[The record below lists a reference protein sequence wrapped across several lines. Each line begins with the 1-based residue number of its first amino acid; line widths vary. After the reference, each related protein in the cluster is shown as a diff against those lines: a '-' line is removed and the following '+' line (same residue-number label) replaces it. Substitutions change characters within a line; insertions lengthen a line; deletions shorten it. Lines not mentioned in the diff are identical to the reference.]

1 MAVKHLLIGSL
12 EAYSGKSATI
22 LGLAQQLLSKDLQVA
37 YGKPVST
44 LTAPSSPDGADEDIQ
59 FLKKTLGLA
68 TSQLRPTILWL
79 DTPRLLQRMQGGDQ
93 IDYQQQLGQYGE
105 GHEGDLVVLEGPSTL
120 NEGQLFDLSLAQMA
134 AVVDAEIVLIVRG
147 HSPKLVDALVDAKR
161 CLGDR
166 LLGVLINDIPDAQFD
181 TFTNQVKPF
190 LEAQQ
195 IAVFGLMPRSSLLRS
210 VSVQELVEQLQAEVL
225 CGGDRLG
232 LMVEQLTIGAMNV
245 NSALKY
251 FHKAINMAVVTGSDR
266 TDLQLA
272 ALEASTQCLILTGR
286 FAPNTIVLNR
296 ADDLEIPVLLVDS
309 DTLTTVEIVDRA
321 FGQVRL
327 HEAVKVE
334 YIEHLFKEHFD
345 LDRLLTLLGLAPALS
360 A

>member
-1 MAVKHLLIGSL
+1 MKHLLIGSL

-22 LGLAQQLLSKDLQVA
+22 LGLAQQLLSRDLQIA
-37 YGKPVST
+37 YGKPLST
-44 LTAPSSPDGADEDIQ
+44 FTAPASPDIVDEDIQ
-59 FLKKTLGLA
+59 FLKNTLGLA
-68 TSQLRPTILWL
+68 DAQLRPTILWL
-79 DTPRLLQRMQGGDQ
+79 DTLHLLQRMQNADQ
-93 IDYQQQLGQYGE
+93 INYRQQLNQYSQRNDS
-105 GHEGDLVVLEGPSTL
+105 DLVILEGPSTL
-120 NEGQLFDLSLAQMA
+120 HEGQLFDLSLAQMA
-134 AVVDAEIVLIVRG
+134 NSVDAEIVLVVRG

-166 LLGVLINDIPDAQFD
+166 LLGVLINDIPEAQFD
-181 TFTNQVKPF
+181 TFTQQVKPF
-190 LEAQQ
+190 LEAQH
-195 IAVFGLMPRSSLLRS
+195 IAVFGLMPYSSLLRS
-210 VSVQELVEQLQAEVL
+210 VSVKELVEQLQAEVL

-296 ADDLEIPVLLVDS
+296 AEDLEIPVLLVDS
-309 DTLTTVEIVDRA
+309 DTLTTVEVVDRA

-327 HEAVKVE
+327 HEAVKVD
-334 YIEHLFKEHFD
+334 YIEQLFKEHFD
-345 LDRLLTLLGLAPALS
+345 LDRLLTRLGLAPALS

>member
-1 MAVKHLLIGSL
+1 VKHLLIGSL

-37 YGKPVST
+37 YGKPLST
-44 LTAPSSPDGADEDIQ
+44 FTAPLSPDVVDEDIR
-59 FLKKTLGLA
+59 FLQQTLGLA
-68 TSQLRPTILWL
+68 DSQLRPTILWL
-79 DTPRLLQRMQGGDQ
+79 DTPRLLQRMQGADQ
-93 IDYQQQLGQYGE
+93 IDYRQQLSQYSQ
-105 GHEGDLVVLEGPSTL
+105 GHDGDLVILEGPSTL
-120 NEGQLFDLSLAQMA
+120 HEGQLFDLSLATMA
-134 AVVDAEIVLIVRG
+134 ASVDAEIVLIVRG

-161 CLGDR
+161 CLGKR
-166 LLGVLINDIPDAQFD
+166 LIGVLINDIPDVQFD
-181 TFTNQVKPF
+181 TFMNQVKPF

-195 IAVFGLMPRSSLLRS
+195 IAVFGLMPYNSLLQS
-210 VSVQELVEQLQAEVL
+210 VSVQELVDQLQAEVL
-225 CGGDRLG
+225 CGRDRLG

-296 ADDLEIPVLLVDS
+296 AEDLEIPVLLVDS

-327 HEAVKVE
+327 HEAVKVD
-334 YIEHLFKEHFD
+334 YIEYLFKKHFD
-345 LDRLLTLLGLAPALS
+345 LDRLLTLLGLESPLS
-360 A
+360 V